1 MRVSCEAALVLL
13 TAKMRSEACT
23 GLARKSKAGS
33 LGSPHERSDMRD
45 DAEDPDIARSPG
57 HALCRTQPGGNTAYR
72 NLLNSMQPALASFIS
87 KIGAPSMFMRNP
99 FALTHHAAILL
110 AVIPIAAAI
119 AGPAAAQQSGPAF
132 TEAQVERGRALYQKN
147 CQDCH
152 GTQLDNGE
160 FGGAPLKGS
169 YFRQHWGSGDVAGLF
184 GYVSALMPPDRPGQL
199 SPQSYVDLTAFLL
212 SSNGYAA
219 GGEELTADPD
229 AQRRMSMK
237 K

>member
-1 MRVSCEAALVLL
+1 MFTR
-13 TAKMRSEACT
+13 
-23 GLARKSKAGS
+23 
-33 LGSPHERSDMRD
+33 
-45 DAEDPDIARSPG
+45 I
-57 HALCRTQPGGNTAYR
+57 
-72 NLLNSMQPALASFIS
+72 PAI
-87 KIGAPSMFMRNP
+87 
-99 FALTHHAAILL
+99 THLAAILL
-110 AVIPIAAAI
+110 AVIPIAVAAG
-119 AGPAAAQQSGPAF
+119 AREAHAQQSGPAF
-132 TEAQVERGRALYQKN
+132 TETQVERGRALYQKN

-169 YFRQHWGSGDVAGLF
+169 YFRQHWGSGDVGGLF

-219 GGEELTADPD
+219 GNEELTADPD

>member
-1 MRVSCEAALVLL
+1 MF
-13 TAKMRSEACT
+13 
-23 GLARKSKAGS
+23 ARI
-33 LGSPHERSDMRD
+33 P
-45 DAEDPDIARSPG
+45 
-57 HALCRTQPGGNTAYR
+57 
-72 NLLNSMQPALASFIS
+72 PAIV
-87 KIGAPSMFMRNP
+87 R
-99 FALTHHAAILL
+99 HAAILL
-110 AVIPIAAAI
+110 AVIPITAAI
-119 AGPAAAQQSGPAF
+119 APRKAAAQSGPLF

-199 SPQSYVDLTAFLL
+199 SPQSYADLTAFLL

>member
-1 MRVSCEAALVLL
+1 MFIRHPSTIMR
-13 TAKMRSEACT
+13 
-23 GLARKSKAGS
+23 
-33 LGSPHERSDMRD
+33 
-45 DAEDPDIARSPG
+45 
-57 HALCRTQPGGNTAYR
+57 YR
-72 NLLNSMQPALASFIS
+72 
-87 KIGAPSMFMRNP
+87 
-99 FALTHHAAILL
+99 AILL
-110 AVIPIAAAI
+110 AVISIAVAAG
-119 AGPAAAQQSGPAF
+119 AREARAQQGGPLF

-199 SPQSYVDLTAFLL
+199 SPQTYADLTAFLL

-219 GGEELTADPD
+219 GGEELTADTD

>member
-1 MRVSCEAALVLL
+1 MFTR
-13 TAKMRSEACT
+13 
-23 GLARKSKAGS
+23 
-33 LGSPHERSDMRD
+33 
-45 DAEDPDIARSPG
+45 I
-57 HALCRTQPGGNTAYR
+57 
-72 NLLNSMQPALASFIS
+72 PAI
-87 KIGAPSMFMRNP
+87 
-99 FALTHHAAILL
+99 THHAAILL
-110 AVIPIAAAI
+110 AVIPIAVAVGARE
-119 AGPAAAQQSGPAF
+119 AHAQQSGPVF
-132 TEAQVERGRALYQKN
+132 TETQVERGRALYQKN

-169 YFRQHWGSGDVAGLF
+169 YFRQHWGSGDVGGLF

-199 SPQSYVDLTAFLL
+199 SPQSYADLTAFLL
-212 SSNGYAA
+212 SSNGYEA

>member
-1 MRVSCEAALVLL
+1 ML
-13 TAKMRSEACT
+13 TR
-23 GLARKSKAGS
+23 
-33 LGSPHERSDMRD
+33 
-45 DAEDPDIARSPG
+45 I
-57 HALCRTQPGGNTAYR
+57 
-72 NLLNSMQPALASFIS
+72 
-87 KIGAPSMFMRNP
+87 PSAIMYC
-99 FALTHHAAILL
+99 AAILL

-119 AGPAAAQQSGPAF
+119 APREAAAQSGPLF
-132 TEAQVERGRALYQKN
+132 TEAQVDRGRALYQKN

-169 YFRQHWGSGDVAGLF
+169 YFRQHWGSGEVAGLF

-199 SPQSYVDLTAFLL
+199 SPQSYADLTAFLL